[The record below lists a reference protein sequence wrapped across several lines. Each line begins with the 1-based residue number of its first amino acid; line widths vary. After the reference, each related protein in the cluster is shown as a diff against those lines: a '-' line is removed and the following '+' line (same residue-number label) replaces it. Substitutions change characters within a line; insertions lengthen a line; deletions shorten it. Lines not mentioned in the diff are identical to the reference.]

1 MRTAQGMYN
10 QAKER
15 NLLGGMKKRAMK
27 DFQVIEN
34 NLMRDETVRLA
45 FSGISNYKSIKENEG
60 VYAYAITDKRIMR
73 GRKEFIVGEKFS
85 SISLN
90 FLNDIHFETATGS
103 GMLDNGVITFDTIK
117 ETLNICS
124 GKKQM
129 QELFNEIQELIHS
142 QDTP

>member
-1 MRTAQGMYN
+1 MRTAQEMYD
-10 QAKER
+10 QAEGR

-45 FSGISNYKSIKENEG
+45 FSGISNYKSMKENDG
-60 VYAYAITDKRIMR
+60 VYAYVITDKRIMR
-73 GRKEFIVGEKFS
+73 GRKEFIIGEKFS
-85 SISLN
+85 SISLK

-103 GMLDNGVITFDTIK
+103 GMLDNGVITFDTMK
-117 ETLNICS
+117 ETLNVCS